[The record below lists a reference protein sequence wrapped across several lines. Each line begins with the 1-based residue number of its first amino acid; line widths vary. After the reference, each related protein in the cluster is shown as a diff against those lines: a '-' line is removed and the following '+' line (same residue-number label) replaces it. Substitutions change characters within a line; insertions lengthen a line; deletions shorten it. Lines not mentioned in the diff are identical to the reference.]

1 MKQWLENFWYHN
13 KIKFFA
19 VVFTLVLFTVSI
31 AQCARATNYD
41 YKIVVYLN
49 NTALNDG
56 QLESVRNFFAKYG
69 QDLNGDGQV
78 NVGTINCTYY
88 KGGDPNYAIS
98 VKQKLTITAMGDPK
112 AILYVTDKDSFA
124 DVDKVKEDVGGF
136 FLNKN
141 LGEQNGKAYSLENTE
156 VYAYFYDNPAIQ
168 INGLYLSE
176 RIVSGTVIE
185 EDKKIDKYVSSSET
199 MLENI
204 IKSGK

>member
-13 KIKFFA
+13 KIKFLA
-19 VVFTLVLFTVSI
+19 AVFTLVLFTVAI

-49 NTALNDG
+49 NTALNDS
-56 QLESVRNFFAKYG
+56 QLEPVRNYFAKYG
-69 QDLNGDGQV
+69 QDLNGDGRV

-88 KGGDPNYAIS
+88 KDGDPNMAIS
-98 VKQKLTITAMGDPK
+98 VKQKLMITAMGDPMG
-112 AILYVTDKDSFA
+112 ILYLTDKDSFA

-141 LGEQNGKAYSLENTE
+141 LGEQNGKAYSLENSE
-156 VYAYFYDNPAIQ
+156 VYAYLYDNPAIQ

-176 RIVSGTVIE
+176 RLVSGTVIE
-185 EDKKIDKYVSSSET
+185 KDKKINKYVSSSET